1 MNKNLNIGGIQV
13 SEDSPTFIIA
23 ELSAN
28 HNNDFDLAIE
38 SIKAIKESG
47 ADAIKVQTFTPDSMT
62 LKHDSEMFMTRKD
75 SNWAG
80 RSLYSLYEEGSLPYE
95 WHVKMK
101 EVAEDLGLVFFSAP
115 FDKEGVDFLEGL
127 DVPAFKIASMEI
139 TDIPLIKHVASK
151 GRPMIIS
158 TGIAEIAD
166 IELAVKTCKE
176 QGNDQ
181 VILLKCTSSYPTP
194 YKDAHLANIS
204 WISENY
210 DCLSG
215 LSDHTL
221 DIYAPICAVSLGAKV
236 IEKHF
241 ILDKSIGSLD
251 ADFSLDKSEFKQM
264 VDAIRATEKL
274 IGQKEYFVTEKMKK
288 AYISSRSIFVIN
300 DIAKG
305 EVISEDNIKVIRPG
319 YGLHPKFFEGALGKK
334 ALVEIERGTP
344 LSKDH
349 FN

>member
-1 MNKNLNIGGIQV
+1 MNKNINLGGIHI
-13 SEDSPTFIIA
+13 SENSPTFIIA

-28 HNNDFDLAIE
+28 HNNDLEVAIE

-62 LKHDSEMFMTRKD
+62 LKHDSEIFMTRKD

-95 WHVKMK
+95 WHEQLKN
-101 EVAEDLGLVFFSAP
+101 VAEDLGLVFFSAP
-115 FDKEGVDFLEGL
+115 FDKEGVDFLDSL
-127 DVPAFKIASMEI
+127 NVPAFKIASMEI

-151 GRPMIIS
+151 NKPMIIS
-158 TGIAEIAD
+158 TGIAEIED
-166 IELAVKTCKE
+166 IELAVKTCLE

-181 VILLKCTSSYPTP
+181 IILLKCTSSYPTP
-194 YKDAHLANIS
+194 YEDAHLANIS
-204 WISENY
+204 WISEKYN
-210 DCLSG
+210 CLSG

-241 ILDKSIGSLD
+241 ILDRSIGSLD
-251 ADFSLDKSEFKQM
+251 ADFSLDKTQFKQM

-274 IGQKEYFVTEKMKK
+274 KGQKEYFVTDKMKK
-288 AYISSRSIFVIN
+288 AYISSRSIFVIK
-300 DIAKG
+300 DIKKG
-305 EVISEDNIKVIRPG
+305 ETLSENNIKVIRPG
-319 YGLHPKFFEGALGKK
+319 YGLHPKFFEETKGKV
-334 ALVEIERGTP
+334 ANCDIERGTP
-344 LSKDH
+344 LSKEH